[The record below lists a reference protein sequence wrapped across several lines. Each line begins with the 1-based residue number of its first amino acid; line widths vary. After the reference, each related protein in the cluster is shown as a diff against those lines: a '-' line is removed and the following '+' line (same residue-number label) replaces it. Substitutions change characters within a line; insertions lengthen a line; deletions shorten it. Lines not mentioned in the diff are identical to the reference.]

1 MKTDREIKN
10 GKNEKKD
17 KKIKREKISKKE
29 IETLSEELAGLQR
42 TAKALGIPTVIVV
55 EGWGAS
61 GKGVLINNLILP
73 LDPRG
78 FCVYTIKD
86 ESEEEMRHPFLWRF
100 MTKTPKKGEI
110 AVFDRSWYRRVLNEH
125 VDKKVDSKRFDS
137 DIEEINDFEKM
148 LTDDGVLLIKYFLH
162 ITKDVQKKRL
172 EKLMSKIETRW
183 RVTEDDLKHNKQ
195 YEKYLEVSEKMI
207 CQTDSKKAKW
217 KMIDANDTDS
227 ASIEMMRYFKDELL
241 GKIEEVKNREKPKK
255 PEISSVAST
264 DFLQNTDLS
273 LDISKKD
280 YKKELLKYQEKLYN
294 LQNIFYLN
302 KIPVVIVFEGWDA
315 AGKGGAIKR
324 LTSGLDPRGYRVVS
338 TPAPTPDEL
347 AHHYLWRFWNNIP
360 KTGHTTIFD
369 RSWYGRV
376 MVEPI
381 EGFCSEDEYE
391 RAFDEI
397 NQMEKHLTN
406 SGMLV
411 IKFFIHIS
419 KDEQLRRFEDR
430 KNNPQKSWKL
440 TDEDYRNREK
450 WDVYTTAIED
460 MIKKTTT
467 PYAPWYV
474 ISGNS
479 KKYARIEVLKTV
491 TEIMEKALGK
501 I

>member
-1 MKTDREIKN
+1 MNTEKEV
-10 GKNEKKD
+10 KKD
-17 KKIKREKISKKE
+17 KKLKKE
-29 IETLSEELAGLQR
+29 VELLSEELAELQR
-42 TAKALGIPTVIVV
+42 ASKALGIATIVVV

-100 MTKTPKKGEI
+100 MTKTPKKGDI

-125 VDKKVDSKRFDS
+125 IDKKVESKRFET

-148 LTDDGVLLIKYFLH
+148 LTDDGVLLIKFFLH
-162 ITKDVQKKRL
+162 ISKDVQKKRL

-183 RVTEDDLKHNKQ
+183 RVTDDDLKHNKQ

-207 CQTDSKKAKW
+207 CKTDKENSSW

-227 ASIEMMRYFKDELL
+227 ASLEMMRYFKEKMHK
-241 GKIEEVKNREKPKK
+241 KIEEVKKREKAEK
-255 PEISSVAST
+255 PEVLENSSTNYLGKA
-264 DFLQNTDLS
+264 DLS

-280 YKKELLKYQEKLYN
+280 YKKELFKYQKKLFD
-294 LQNIFYLN
+294 LQNVFYLN

-324 LTSGLDPRGYRVVS
+324 LTAGLDPRGYRVVS

-360 KTGHTTIFD
+360 KTGHITIFD

-381 EGFCSEDEYE
+381 EGFCTKDEYE
-391 RAFDEI
+391 RAFSEI
-397 NQMEKHLTN
+397 NQMEKHLKN

-419 KDEQLRRFEDR
+419 KDEQLNRFEDR
-430 KNNPQKSWKL
+430 KNNPLKSWKL

-450 WDVYTTAIED
+450 WEIYTTAIED
-460 MIKKTTT
+460 MIDKTSTS
-467 PYAPWYV
+467 YAPWH
-474 ISGNS
+474 IIPGNS
-479 KKYARIEVLKTV
+479 KKFARIEVLKTV
-491 TEIMEKALGK
+491 TEAMEKALEK
-501 I
+501 IKNEKEN

>member
-1 MKTDREIKN
+1 MKADKEKREK
-10 GKNEKKD
+10 EKKIR
-17 KKIKREKISKKE
+17 KEKISKKE
-29 IETLSEELAGLQR
+29 IESLSEELAELQR
-42 TAKALGIPTVIVV
+42 TAKTLGIATVIVV

-61 GKGVLINNLILP
+61 GKGILINNLILP

-125 VDKKVDSKRFDS
+125 IDKKVDSKRFDS
-137 DIEEINDFEKM
+137 DIDEINDFEKM
-148 LTDDGVLLIKYFLH
+148 LTDDGVLMIKYFLH

-172 EKLMSKIETRW
+172 EKLMSKIETSW

-207 CQTDSKKAKW
+207 CQTDKNKAKW
-217 KMIDANDTDS
+217 KLVDANDTDS
-227 ASIEMMRYFKDELL
+227 ASIEMMRYFRDELL
-241 GKIEEVKNREKPKK
+241 RKTEEVKSKEKAKK
-255 PEISSVAST
+255 PEISNVCST
-264 DFLQNTDLS
+264 DYLKKADLS

-280 YKKELLKYQEKLYN
+280 YKKELSKYQEKLYD
-294 LQNIFYLN
+294 LQNVFYLN

-381 EGFCSEDEYE
+381 EGFCNEEEYS

-397 NQMEKHLTN
+397 NQMEKHLVN

-430 KNNPQKSWKL
+430 KNNPLKSWKL

-450 WDVYTTAIED
+450 WDVYTTAIEE
-460 MIKKTTT
+460 MIEKTSTS
-467 PYAPWYV
+467 YAPWHV
-474 ISGNS
+474 IPGDS

-491 TEIMEKALGK
+491 TEIMEKALDK
-501 I
+501 NKN